1 MAEEGSGPGAYS
13 ICVGLCGVG
22 PAVIWLIVL
31 VYALWTHHKDTGCN
45 VSLWSWLG
53 GCAVIFGI
61 KVGGHLLKMV
71 SDAPDFHTSMLEVCI
86 GCTTFFAGCFL
97 LGWEIYGAVL
107 YTKAEGDICTLT
119 TWTLVALIVNPI
131 VGLMTIITMI
141 CAQAALLPAAFLN
154 TVQDSGDE
162 EE

>member
-1 MAEEGSGPGAYS
+1 MAGDGPGPYS
-13 ICVGLCGVG
+13 ICVGVCGVG
-22 PAVIWLIVL
+22 PAIIWLCVL
-31 VYALWTHHKDTGCN
+31 LYALWSNHKVTGCN

-53 GCAVIFGI
+53 GCAVVFGI

-71 SDAPDFHTSMLEVCI
+71 SDAPDFSASSLEVCLS
-86 GCTTFFAGCFL
+86 CTIFCTGCFL
-97 LGWEIYGAVL
+97 LAWEIYGIFQYSYADG
-107 YTKAEGDICTLT
+107 EICTLT

-141 CAQAALLPAAFLN
+141 VAQMALLPSALLN
-154 TVQDSGDE
+154 TVQDSGDDE